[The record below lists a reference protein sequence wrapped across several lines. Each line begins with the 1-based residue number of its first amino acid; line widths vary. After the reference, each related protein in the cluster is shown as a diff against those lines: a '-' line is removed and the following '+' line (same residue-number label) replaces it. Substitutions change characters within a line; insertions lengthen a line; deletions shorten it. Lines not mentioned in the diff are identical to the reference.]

1 MNKNNYRVL
10 LLVFASLLFFYVGGN
25 AYSQE
30 KAVVEKEVKEFAQT
44 SLEGYIKN
52 VLTTKNVG
60 NFGFRSLYEAQM
72 AKVGD
77 ALPIMNIELKDL
89 KAYKPGAGVKSLLSG
104 EKTNWFPVTVEG
116 EVRAKLEIIEIG
128 GKLIS
133 GDFGA
138 RSEAQRLAA
147 IRDQLPGLLK
157 SKEIEKPNIQTLLKI
172 PVLKAIFLYIES
184 SQKEFL
190 IPAMALPQRYDL
202 QNGELYLAVEVLS
215 RLSEY
220 AKKIPEGLIR

>member
-60 NFGFRSLYEAQM
+60 NFGFRTLGEAQM

-77 ALPIMNIELKDL
+77 ALPVMNIELKDL

-116 EVRAKLEIIEIG
+116 EVRAKLEIIEID

-133 GDFGA
+133 GNFGA

-184 SQKEFL
+184 SQGKFL
-190 IPAMALPQRYDL
+190 IPAMASPQRYDL